1 LFFGL
6 VSLPSG
12 CLFAAVPGSLLRSL
26 IEAAL
31 RRIQMN
37 LPRTLTSE
45 FVRRQPTPLRVVIL
59 VHLVLLA
66 HWISP
71 KADLKVRLYSD
82 CLYSVR
88 LYVGPPLFGVEAGL

>member
-1 LFFGL
+1 MFFGL

-12 CLFAAVPGSLLRSL
+12 CRFVAAPGSLLRSL

-45 FVRRQPTPLRVVIL
+45 FVGRQPSPLRVVIL
-59 VHLVLLA
+59 VHLVRFA
-66 HWISP
+66 HWVSP
-71 KADLKVRLYSD
+71 KADLKVRLY
-82 CLYSVR
+82 
-88 LYVGPPLFGVEAGL
+88 VGASHAGL